1 MIIRRKYEIELTK
14 DEKIVLRELGYKVGA
29 KRKLVMSQAGYDK
42 FFSDIKEAYRIYSD
56 EETWKTKVIRRIYAR
71 LTELE

>member
-1 MIIRRKYEIELTK
+1 MVIRKKYELELTK
-14 DEKIVLRELGYKVGA
+14 DERKVLRELGYKVGA
-29 KRKLVMSQAGYDK
+29 KHKLVMSQARYDK

-56 EETWKTKVIRRIYAR
+56 EETWKTKVIRKLYIA